1 MGLKVITANRL
12 RQGDVVYLTA
22 DGGWSGRLCDG
33 ATVETDDQEN
43 AALAVAEGAVAE
55 RHVIDPYAMAVAR
68 VDGEIRPL
76 GQREIIRSLGPSVRP
91 DLGKQAIAGGA
102 ADV

>member
-43 AALAVAEGAVAE
+43 AALAVAKL
-55 RHVIDPYAMAVAR
+55 
-68 VDGEIRPL
+68 IR
-76 GQREIIRSLGPSVRP
+76 
-91 DLGKQAIAGGA
+91 
-102 ADV
+102 